1 MLPKRIATTNVIIVG
16 NLQLQ
21 NKLMATSLE
30 KLGFN
35 CSSCETLKTIT
46 ECDTHNETVLSSSD
60 QRYIVLL
67 DCIEFSIKQLR
78 EQHGAICTLN
88 SQKCYVTLY
97 NIEHSMEIEDQALI
111 SNVHGIFYK
120 NDSIEWM
127 VKGLQAI
134 ITGELWFSRKVLSKH
149 ITHLNGN
156 AAFSHKPEQD
166 LTHREI
172 EILKIIASGKSNNEI
187 ANHLCISPHTV
198 RTHVANIYAKI
209 NVPNRVQATLCAA
222 KFLE

>member
-1 MLPKRIATTNVIIVG
+1 
-16 NLQLQ
+16 
-21 NKLMATSLE
+21 MATSLE
-30 KLGFN
+30 KFGFN
-35 CSSCETLKTIT
+35 CSLYETLTMVT
-46 ECDTHNETVLSSSD
+46 ECNTHNETALSSSD
-60 QRYIVLL
+60 QQYIVLL
-67 DCIEFSIKQLR
+67 DCIDFSIRKLW

-88 SQKCYVTLY
+88 SQKCYFTLF
-97 NIEHSMEIEDQALI
+97 NIEHSMDIEDQALI
-111 SNVHGIFYK
+111 NNVHGIFYS

-149 ITHLNGN
+149 IAHLNGN
-156 AAFSHKPEQD
+156 AVFSHEPELD

-172 EILKIIASGKSNNEI
+172 EILKIIASGKSNIEI

-198 RTHVANIYAKI
+198 RTHVSNIYAKI
-209 NVPNRVQATLCAA
+209 NVPNRVQATLWAA